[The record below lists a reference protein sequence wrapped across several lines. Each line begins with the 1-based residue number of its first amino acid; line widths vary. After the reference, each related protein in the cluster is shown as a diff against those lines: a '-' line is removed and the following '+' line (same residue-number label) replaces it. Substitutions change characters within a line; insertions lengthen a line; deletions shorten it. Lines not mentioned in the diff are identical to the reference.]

1 MAKKRLKMLLPCD
14 CRVFRGL
21 LQTRRGGS
29 GDDEGHRMGHSPGN
43 VERDDDREMR
53 ETVKCELEHEASRD
67 WVRVTRAS
75 RTLVS
80 LRFQLCTLQF
90 NNDQY
95 VPKSI
100 CRNDRRIYCPFL

>member
-29 GDDEGHRMGHSPGN
+29 GEDDGHRMGHSPGN

-67 WVRVTRAS
+67 WVRVTLHRS
-75 RTLVS
+75 GFSDYIRL
-80 LRFQLCTLQF
+80 
-90 NNDQY
+90 
-95 VPKSI
+95 
-100 CRNDRRIYCPFL
+100 